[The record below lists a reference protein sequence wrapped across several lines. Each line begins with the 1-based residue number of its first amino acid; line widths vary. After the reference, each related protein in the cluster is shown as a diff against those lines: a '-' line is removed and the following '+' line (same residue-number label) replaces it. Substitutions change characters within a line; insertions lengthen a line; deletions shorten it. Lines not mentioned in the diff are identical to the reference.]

1 MIAAI
6 SKFFGLHKLAI
17 LTILGLSLT
26 VGALSLYIYIGNVKD
41 DRDRYK
47 RERNTAQAA
56 LETANATVKLCNDQQ
71 KTNAEVS
78 RGYQKKITAI
88 ASSRD
93 DLFIRLRECSATVCV
108 TEGYATGGPDDGP
121 TGNRISG
128 AVGVTAG
135 TIINEAASC
144 DENTER
150 LIGLQEWVRRQ
161 FTQ

>member
-1 MIAAI
+1 MIAVI
-6 SKFFGLHKLAI
+6 SRFFGAHKLAV
-17 LTILGLSLT
+17 LAILGLSLT

-47 RERNTAQAA
+47 RERNEARTELA
-56 LETANATVKLCNDQQ
+56 TANETVRLCNEQQ

-78 RGYQKKITAI
+78 RGYQNKISSI

-93 DLFIRLRECSATVCV
+93 DLLTRLRECSATVCV
-108 TEGYATGGPDDGP
+108 SGGDPAGGPDGGP
-121 TGNRISG
+121 TGDRVSG

-135 TIINEAASC
+135 TIINEAAVC

-161 FTQ
+161 FR